1 MGSYSGS
8 DKRLQYLFGAVSA
21 IVESI
26 ANEYDSTQTYTIDSY
41 VIYQNVL
48 YKCTSAVINPEPFD
62 DTKWSAVLIVNEMGG
77 GGGGTTVIA
86 NPAGTA
92 TDTLNKLQVGAT
104 IYSVSGGGGG
114 GSHNYS
120 LNEQAVGTWTDGAT
134 IYEKTFIFT
143 PTAYDI
149 DIDISSLNVDK
160 LIRREGCF
168 SRQATATMIQQKA
181 IEYRTE
187 TNSNPSYG
195 IMAEVRNAN
204 IHINIGG
211 YTYSQILE
219 IRLTIQYTKAA

>member
-86 NPAGTA
+86 NPAGAA

-114 GSHNYS
+114 GSLSWKAPYVPPSYTFKNVGDKYTAVNTGL
-120 LNEQAVGTWTDGAT
+120 LN
-134 IYEKTFIFT
+134 IY
-143 PTAYDI
+143 
-149 DIDISSLNVDK
+149 V
-160 LIRREGCF
+160 
-168 SRQATATMIQQKA
+168 
-181 IEYRTE
+181 
-187 TNSNPSYG
+187 NPSSSSQRIVFKVTNNG
-195 IMAEVRNAN
+195 V
-204 IHINIGG
+204 
-211 YTYSQILE
+211 TYSAAWANNGDQNMIVIPINAGDELQVTASSYVSSINLTE
-219 IRLTIQYTKAA
+219 IGFNLL